1 MNIILFNLHAN
12 FVKWGYK
19 SLETSLGLF
28 CFFLALGH
36 RVRVG
41 NLDLA
46 LRSVSSPLFHVVI
59 RCGDSPSSQGC

>member
-12 FVKWGYK
+12 FVKSGYK
-19 SLETSLGLF
+19 SLETSLVLWV
-28 CFFLALGH
+28 FLALGH
-36 RVRVG
+36 RVRAG
-41 NLDLA
+41 NLDLV